1 MNNNDLFNALSGI
14 DPKYIDEAAHELHT
28 SGKVVDLSARRR
40 IRKYIA
46 IALPSAAA
54 VLLFVG
60 VVMSGVL
67 NSSKSGESMAEAP
80 SAAAE
85 APADAAAEAPMEEA
99 AGAVEEAAEYAYDNA
114 AVEEAAE
121 APMESPAEAP
131 AQTEA
136 TQDPDQEPQQ
146 VNREEDTKAAEATE
160 AEEPWEIK
168 EASYDRGILI
178 IRCGGTIPADLEE
191 MTYRL
196 TRLDVPADQ
205 AKVSGGKLSKLSDK
219 IEVTDNWIVLDML
232 DQEEL
237 ESGRY
242 RISIGDLYA
251 EFEVK

>member
-14 DPKYIDEAAHELHT
+14 DPKYIDEAAHELHE
-28 SGKVVDLSARRR
+28 SGKVVDLNARRR

-99 AGAVEEAAEYAYDNA
+99 AGAMEEATEHTYDNA
-114 AVEEAAE
+114 AVQEAAE
-121 APMESPAEAP
+121 APMEAP

-160 AEEPWEIK
+160 TEEPWEIK

-178 IRCGGTIPADLEE
+178 IRCSGTIPADLSE

-219 IEVTDNWIVLDML
+219 IKVTDNWIVLDML

-242 RISIGDLYA
+242 RISIGNLYA

>member
-1 MNNNDLFNALSGI
+1 MNNNDLFDALSGI
-14 DPKYIDEAAHELHT
+14 DPKYIDEAAHELHA

-60 VVMSGVL
+60 IVMSGVL

-85 APADAAAEAPMEEA
+85 ASADAAAEAPMEEA
-99 AGAVEEAAEYAYDNA
+99 TGAMEEATEHTYDNA
-114 AVEEAAE
+114 AVQEAAE
-121 APMESPAEAP
+121 APMEAP
-131 AQTEA
+131 
-136 TQDPDQEPQQ
+136 
-146 VNREEDTKAAEATE
+146 

-178 IRCGGTIPADLEE
+178 LRCGGTIPADLSE

-196 TRLDVPADQ
+196 TRLDVPADR

-251 EFEVK
+251 EFEVE

>member
-1 MNNNDLFNALSGI
+1 MNNNDLFDALSGI
-14 DPKYIDEAAHELHT
+14 DPKYIDEAAHELHA

-80 SAAAE
+80 
-85 APADAAAEAPMEEA
+85 M
-99 AGAVEEAAEYAYDNA
+99 
-114 AVEEAAE
+114 
-121 APMESPAEAP
+121 EAP

-136 TQDPDQEPQQ
+136 TQDPDLEPQQ

-160 AEEPWEIK
+160 MEEPWEIK

-196 TRLDVPADQ
+196 TRLDVPADR

-219 IEVTDNWIVLDML
+219 IEVTDNWIVIDML

>member
-14 DPKYIDEAAHELHT
+14 DPKYIDEAAHELHE
-28 SGKVVDLSARRR
+28 SGKVVDLNARRR

-99 AGAVEEAAEYAYDNA
+99 AGAMEEATEHTYDNA
-114 AVEEAAE
+114 AVQEAAE
-121 APMESPAEAP
+121 APMEVP

-136 TQDPDQEPQQ
+136 TQDPDLEPQQ
-146 VNREEDTKAAEATE
+146 VNREEDTKAAEAAE

-178 IRCGGTIPADLEE
+178 IRCGGTIPADLSE

-242 RISIGDLYA
+242 RISIGNLYA

>member
-1 MNNNDLFNALSGI
+1 MNNNDLFDALSGI
-14 DPKYIDEAAHELHT
+14 DPKYIDEAAHELHA

-60 VVMSGVL
+60 VIMSGVL

-85 APADAAAEAPMEEA
+85 ASADAAAEAPMEEA
-99 AGAVEEAAEYAYDNA
+99 AGAMEEATEHTYDNA
-114 AVEEAAE
+114 AVQEAAE
-121 APMESPAEAP
+121 APMEAP

-136 TQDPDQEPQQ
+136 TQDPDLEPQQ
-146 VNREEDTKAAEATE
+146 VNREEDTKAAEAAE

-178 IRCGGTIPADLEE
+178 LRCGGTIPADLSE

-196 TRLDVPADQ
+196 TRLDVPADR